1 MKKDELLNE
10 ILKRPVPQHIALIL
24 DGNGRWA
31 TSKGLPRNMG
41 HQKGANTLEEVVKAA
56 NKIGVKYITAY
67 VFSTE
72 NWSRPKEEV
81 EFIMKEVIKL
91 CKKWQKLKKENVK
104 INVIGSKENV
114 PSEVQDA
121 IDEAMNNTKDCNGAT
136 INMAFNYGSKKE
148 IIDATKK
155 IATLVK
161 EGHIEIDDINESL
174 FEDNLYT
181 SGMPQVDLLIRT
193 SGEIRI
199 SNYLLWQIAY
209 AEMYFTKVYWPDF
222 HTKEFYEAVY
232 EFQRRN
238 RRFGGLEK
246 K

>member
-10 ILKRPVPQHIALIL
+10 ILKRPVPRHIALIL

-81 EFIMKEVIKL
+81 DFIMKEVIKL

-104 INVIGSKENV
+104 INVIGSRENV
-114 PSEVQDA
+114 PSDVLVA
-121 IDEAMNNTKDCNGAT
+121 IDEATSNTKDCTGAT
-136 INMAFNYGSKKE
+136 INMAFNYGSKQE
-148 IIDATKK
+148 LVNATKQ

-161 EGHIEIDDINESL
+161 EGKVEVDDINEEL
-174 FEDNLYT
+174 IGNNLYT
-181 SGMPQVDLLIRT
+181 SGMPDVDLLIRT

-222 HTKEFYEAVY
+222 HAKEFYEAVY
-232 EFQRRN
+232 AFQKRN
-238 RRFGGLEK
+238 RRYGGLENK
-246 K
+246 